1 METGAVVRQ
10 TNSIGDE
17 VLTDCPLAAA
27 LNVIG
32 GKWSLIIL
40 YWLDDGRKRF
50 NQLHKLMP
58 AISHK
63 VLAATL
69 RDLEREGLI
78 TRTVYA
84 EVPPRVEY
92 AISGYGRSVRPL
104 IEAVR
109 KRGRQHLERKKE
121 SRMKGIGLVCSR
133 KLSKSRG

>member
-1 METGAVVRQ
+1 METEAVVRQ
-10 TNSIGDE
+10 TDSIGDGA
-17 VLTDCPLAAA
+17 LTDCPLTAA

-50 NQLHKLMP
+50 NQLRKLMP
-58 AISHK
+58 SISHK

-69 RDLEREGLI
+69 RDLEHEGLI

-109 KRGRQHLERKKE
+109 KWGRQHLERK
-121 SRMKGIGLVCSR
+121 RD
-133 KLSKSRG
+133 RGKALQT

>member
-17 VLTDCPLAAA
+17 VLTDYPLTAA

-40 YWLDDGRKRF
+40 YWPDDGRKRF

-58 AISHK
+58 TISHK
-63 VLAATL
+63 VFAATL

-84 EVPPRVEY
+84 EVPSRVEY

-109 KRGRQHLERKKE
+109 KWGRQHLE
-121 SRMKGIGLVCSR
+121 
-133 KLSKSRG
+133 

>member
-17 VLTDCPLAAA
+17 VLTDYPLTAA

-40 YWLDDGRKRF
+40 YWPDDGRKRF
-50 NQLHKLMP
+50 KQLHKLMP
-58 AISHK
+58 TISHK
-63 VLAATL
+63 VFAATL

-84 EVPPRVEY
+84 EVPSRVEY

-109 KRGRQHLERKKE
+109 KWGRQHLE
-121 SRMKGIGLVCSR
+121 
-133 KLSKSRG
+133 